1 MKMSTIIV
9 FGVGGI
15 LLNLFEHSNG
25 ISLILD
31 IAIYVPVGI
40 GACYILLKSSVLKIM
55 IFMILQYLSA
65 ASLNN

>member
-9 FGVGGI
+9 FEVGGI

-40 GACYILLKSSVLKIM
+40 GACYILVKAV
-55 IFMILQYLSA
+55 F
-65 ASLNN
+65 